1 MLRKAVFFAA
11 AAVFMAPAIG
21 HADAIGTQ
29 ATFSLTLDGC
39 SGTCGNPAG
48 GYGTITLT
56 QLSATEV
63 GIQVL
68 LASNVNFAGTGA
80 GDDLDF
86 QLKNNPTLT
95 FLDLPSGWDKVV
107 PGSSAYFGD
116 FTDGITCDLGAK
128 SGACHGGSGPTGVS
142 FEVEVTSGVLN
153 VSDFI
158 GNNGK
163 NGDVYFAA
171 DVAGPNGN
179 TGGVGA
185 LGPGSDTPPVPEPSS
200 LLLLGTGAF
209 GAAGMIRRRLFS

>member
-1 MLRKAVFFAA
+1 MRRLVLFAA
-11 AAVFMAPAIG
+11 AAIFMAPAIG
-21 HADAIGTQ
+21 HADAIGSQ
-29 ATFSLTLDGC
+29 QMFSLTLDGC
-39 SGTCGNPAG
+39 TGTCGNPAG

-56 QLSATEV
+56 QISATEV
-63 GIQVL
+63 GIQVS

-95 FLDLPSGWDKVV
+95 FLDLPTGWESVV
-107 PGSSAYFGD
+107 PGSSAHWGD
-116 FTDGITCDLGAK
+116 FTDGISCDLGAK
-128 SGACHGGSGPTGVS
+128 SDGACHGGSGPTGVS

-163 NGDVYFAA
+163 NGDVFFAA

-179 TGGVGA
+179 TGGVA
-185 LGPGSDTPPVPEPSS
+185 APGPDAPPTVPEPSS

-209 GAAGMIRRRLFS
+209 GAAGMIRRRIFS